1 MFNRIVSIGT
11 RAQYEDWENT
21 IAKRI
26 NVLVLIA
33 TFNVISTAAIFFPI
47 GVYDLVYIYVT
58 IGILTPVVFLVNH
71 FWNYIAAAYCFFI
84 ITGWLLFT
92 ASYEIGTESMFY
104 LFFFPASYTMVQLF
118 GRKELRFHVF
128 MASTIYL
135 LSFTGTLSLWF
146 FEEKSPLTSLQL
158 DVVALVSIFLSF
170 ISGLA
175 IMILS
180 NNDIVDQDKEL
191 RRLLKDKELLL
202 AEVFHRVKNNMS
214 IVTGLLSLR
223 KETAVSE
230 EAKMALEDCK
240 SRVYSMAI
248 IHQQMLSSDEVGT
261 LDFKQYIWELA
272 VNLNH
277 SFGEIARLTIDSV
290 AVQMPISK
298 AVPCGLI
305 INELITNSY
314 KHAIVQNNELHIRV
328 HIHFEGTELV
338 IAVADNGPGMNSV
351 NKLKQEKTL
360 GYELV
365 HSLCDQIDATLRVKS
380 DDGYC
385 VSFQFD
391 MAS

>member
-1 MFNRIVSIGT
+1 M
-11 RAQYEDWENT
+11 
-21 IAKRI
+21 
-26 NVLVLIA
+26 VLIA
-33 TFNVISTAAIFFPI
+33 TFNVISTALIFFPI
-47 GVYDLVYIYVT
+47 GVYHLVYIYLTLVV
-58 IGILTPVVFLVNH
+58 LTPIVFVVNH
-71 FWNYIAAAYCFFI
+71 FWNYIAAAYCFFV

-92 ASYEIGTESMFY
+92 ASYEIGTESMLY

-118 GRKELRFHVF
+118 GRKELRVHVW

-135 LSFTGTLSLWF
+135 ISFAGTLSLWF
-146 FEEKSPLTSLQL
+146 FEDKSPLTQFQL
-158 DVVALVSIFLSF
+158 DVVSLVSIFLSF
-170 ISGLA
+170 VSGLA
-175 IMILS
+175 IMVLS

-230 EAKMALEDCK
+230 EAKTALEDCK

-248 IHQQMLSSDEVGT
+248 IHQQMLNSDQVGT

-272 VNLNH
+272 MNLNH

-314 KHAIVQNNELHIRV
+314 KHAITPNRELHIRV
-328 HIHFEGTELV
+328 NIHFEDTQLV
-338 IAVADNGPGMNSV
+338 INVTDNGPGVDSS
-351 NKLKQEKTL
+351 KQSGIDKTL
-360 GYELV
+360 GFELI
-365 HSLCDQIDATLRVKS
+365 HSLCDQLDAKLCVKS
-380 DDGYC
+380 ENGYS

-391 MAS
+391 MNS

>member
-1 MFNRIVSIGT
+1 MFSRILNIGT
-11 RAQYEDWENT
+11 RTDYEDWENT
-21 IAKRI
+21 IARRI

-33 TFNVISTAAIFFPI
+33 TFNVVSTAAVFFPI
-47 GVYDLVYIYVT
+47 GIYDLAYVYVT
-58 IGILTPVVFLVNH
+58 LIALTPFVFLVNYY
-71 FWNYIAAAYCFFI
+71 WNYIAAAYCFFL

-92 ASYEIGTESMFY
+92 ASYEIGTQSMLY

-118 GRKELRFHVF
+118 GRRELRVHVW

-135 LSFTGTLSLWF
+135 VSFVATLSLWF
-146 FEEKSPLTSLQL
+146 FEGNSPLTAFQL

-170 ISGLA
+170 VSGLV

-180 NNDIVDQDKEL
+180 NNDIVDQDQEL

-230 EAKMALEDCK
+230 EAKNALEDCK
-240 SRVYSMAI
+240 SRVYSMAM
-248 IHQQMLSSDEVGT
+248 IHQQMLNTDQVGT

-272 VNLNH
+272 MNLNH
-277 SFGEIARLTIDSV
+277 SFGEIAKLTIDSV

-314 KHAIVQNNELHIRV
+314 KHAIVPNTELHICV
-328 HIHFEGTELV
+328 DIHFVDTELMITV
-338 IAVADNGPGMNSV
+338 SDNGPGTDHENRSTS
-351 NKLKQEKTL
+351 ERTL
-360 GYELV
+360 GFELI
-365 HSLCDQIDATLRVKS
+365 HSLCDQIDAKLEVQSENGYRVI
-380 DDGYC
+380 
-385 VSFQFD
+385 FQFD
-391 MAS
+391 MMS